1 MEEIREY
8 DISKCPKIPLTDL
21 VEYIVDNR
29 GKTVPT
35 TNEGIKLIATNCIRN
50 EYLYPLYEKVRYV
63 SQQIYDTWFR
73 AHPKP
78 GDIIFVN
85 KGGPGKT
92 ALVPDNLDF
101 CIAQDMMAFH
111 VKSDVIYNK
120 YLLAVLRSRP
130 IQQFI
135 LNSQVGTI
143 IPHFKKEQ
151 LKSLLIPLP
160 DMTIQKRIGD
170 FYFNISEKCEN
181 NRKINENLEQQ
192 AQALFKSW
200 FIDFEPFKDGKFI
213 DSELGP
219 IPQGWRVGTLDEIC
233 CFISRG
239 ISPKYDET
247 TEEFVL
253 GQTCVRNN
261 IVTLNN
267 ARKHRPKVKNEKWT
281 RQWDVLINSTGVG
294 SLGRVGIVYFD
305 KANVAFDSHL
315 TVVRTKDD
323 ITKLYVGR
331 NLLNRQLEIENMA
344 VGSTG
349 QTELPRDSVKS
360 MPIIIPT
367 HFVFKKFNELIKPM
381 ALQMYH
387 LINENI
393 SLSKTRDTVLPKLM
407 SGEIKV

>member
-1 MEEIREY
+1 MKDEVQRG
-8 DISKCPKIPLTDL
+8 DILITSEAPFGQIYYWNSNEKIVLSQRL
-21 VEYIVDNR
+21 FCLRLNHNVDSLF
-29 GKTVPT
+29 VYYYMT
-35 TNEGIKLIATNCIRN
+35 TNEFQGELDGRATGTTVIGLRQPELLKCQIKLPPFEEQHRIATI
-50 EYLYPLYEKVRYV
+50 LK
-63 SQQIYDTWFR
+63 
-73 AHPKP
+73 
-78 GDIIFVN
+78 
-85 KGGPGKT
+85 
-92 ALVPDNLDF
+92 NLDDK
-101 CIAQDMMAFH
+101 I
-111 VKSDVIYNK
+111 
-120 YLLAVLRSRP
+120 
-130 IQQFI
+130 
-135 LNSQVGTI
+135 
-143 IPHFKKEQ
+143 
-151 LKSLLIPLP
+151 
-160 DMTIQKRIGD
+160 
-170 FYFNISEKCEN
+170 EN

-323 ITKLYVGR
+323 ITRLYVGR

-367 HFVFKKFNELIKPM
+367 HFVIKKFNELIKPM

-393 SLSKTRDTVLPKLM
+393 SLSQTRDTVLPKLM

>member
-1 MEEIREY
+1 MSEWKEY
-8 DISKCPKIPLTDL
+8 KLGDIAIMKNGKKRPNNKGIYPVYGGNGIMDYCNDYNSEATIIVGRVGAYCGCVYLCKSKCWVTDNAIS
-21 VEYIVDNR
+21 VSAKDSVD
-29 GKTVPT
+29 
-35 TNEGIKLIATNCIRN
+35 L
-50 EYLYPLYEKVRYV
+50 EYLFYAMKTLDFHRMRIGGAQPLMT
-63 SQQIYDTWFR
+63 Q
-73 AHPKP
+73 
-78 GDIIFVN
+78 DII
-85 KGGPGKT
+85 GGFDIRLPNIPEQREI
-92 ALVPDNLDF
+92 V
-101 CIAQDMMAFH
+101 
-111 VKSDVIYNK
+111 S
-120 YLLAVLRSRP
+120 
-130 IQQFI
+130 
-135 LNSQVGTI
+135 I
-143 IPHFKKEQ
+143 I
-151 LKSLLIPLP
+151 KSLDDKI
-160 DMTIQKRIGD
+160 
-170 FYFNISEKCEN
+170 EN

-281 RQWDVLINSTGVG
+281 KQWDVLINSTGVG

-323 ITKLYVGR
+323 ITRLYVGR

-367 HFVFKKFNELIKPM
+367 HFVIKKFNELIKPM

-393 SLSKTRDTVLPKLM
+393 SLSQTRDTVLPKLM